1 MSVFIM
7 PSKLKLSL
15 KIQILLH
22 LHKCFNR
29 DVMNENSSRNKSI
42 LIVKILKMCIVES
55 KMLNGEF
62 RKSVILFTQK
72 RKLLIWTS
80 NNS

>member
-42 LIVKILKMCIVES
+42 LIVKILKMCIV
-55 KMLNGEF
+55 
-62 RKSVILFTQK
+62 
-72 RKLLIWTS
+72 
-80 NNS
+80 